1 MKRFVLVPYEQHI
14 RSQAIIN
21 RKIETYNAQPE
32 SAMRNNS
39 NDIMDDT
46 PLHKERASNMDTS
59 DLDTSKKNSDSQLKD
74 KDGTNG
80 RRKHATTSKE
90 ADPKVNSRKEADP
103 KVNSRKEA
111 PQKLNSQES
120 SVKLAGGIV
129 NTDKLDNTPIIKKR
143 KEVHTPPEDVLKAAI
158 NDSSDAV
165 NTKTITSEKIWI
177 IS

>member
-90 ADPKVNSRKEADP
+90 ADQ